1 MNRCLSLQRMAIESL
16 SPALLTL
23 IIVISIIDLV
33 LRGFALWKSSRRGQS
48 GWFVALLILNTVGVL
63 PMIYLLFFSKK
74 VKR

>member
-1 MNRCLSLQRMAIESL
+1 MAIESL